1 MAKNLDQNV
10 VAEEVK
16 PSSQNENFF
25 DKYRKAITYVS
36 AALVL
41 VLGSY
46 FAYEYAYAKPRNH
59 EAEVAFW
66 KAYNYFMIDSTEWA
80 LNGKDDALGFES
92 IIAQYDGTPAAELSH
107 YCAAIIYRDKG
118 DFGAALSHFEQVNVD
133 DQAVSVYVTGNIGD
147 MHVEMGNLDEG
158 VKHFEK
164 AAAASKANGTRDYLA
179 GEYYLKAARVYMEQ
193 NNKDKAKE
201 TLEKALEGADKR
213 AAFYGE
219 AEKLLNMLKAQ
230 G

>member
-1 MAKNLDQNV
+1 MAQNIDQNI
-10 VAEEVK
+10 EGEVLK
-16 PSSQNENFF
+16 DSSTSDNFF
-25 DKYRKAITYVS
+25 DKYRKPITYVGGV
-36 AALVL
+36 LVL
-41 VLGSY
+41 LLGSY
-46 FAYEYAYAKPRNH
+46 FTYEYAYAKPKNT

-80 LNGKDDALGFES
+80 LNGKDDALGFEA
-92 IIAQYDGTPAAELSH
+92 IIGQYEGTPAAELSH

-118 DFGAALSHFEQVNVD
+118 DFGQALSHFEQVQVD
-133 DQAVSVYVTGNIGD
+133 DQAVSVYVEGNIGD
-147 MHVEMGNLDEG
+147 MYVEMGNLDEG

-164 AAAASKANGTRDYLA
+164 AASASKANGTKDYLA

-193 NNKDKAKE
+193 NNKQKAIE
-201 TLEKALEGADKR
+201 VLEKALDGADEK